1 MAEAG
6 ILYPAKA
13 LAKPNDA
20 VLYQYLQPTI
30 VLSFRKDTLSKSL
43 ERPRYAAPSLAMH
56 PDLLIQ
62 FWRFKTSRGLGD
74 S

>member
-20 VLYQYLQPTI
+20 VLYQHLQPCY
-30 VLSFRKDTLSKSL
+30 RTLLPK
-43 ERPRYAAPSLAMH
+43 RYAKQVFGTTEVRRPLSRNAS
-56 PDLLIQ
+56 
-62 FWRFKTSRGLGD
+62 RFVDPILEVQDVPWLG
-74 S
+74 